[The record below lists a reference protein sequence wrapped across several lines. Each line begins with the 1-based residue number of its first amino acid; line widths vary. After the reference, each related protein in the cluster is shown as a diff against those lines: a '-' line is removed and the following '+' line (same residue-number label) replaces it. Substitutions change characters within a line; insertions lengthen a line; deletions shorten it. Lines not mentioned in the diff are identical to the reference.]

1 MNQSEDYFL
10 RFSNADME
18 CVLANNNDQM
28 MMMNC
33 HCGQDISEEGRHR
46 GRQLVVNIARVD

>member
-10 RFSNADME
+10 RFRNADME
-18 CVLANNNDQM
+18 CVLANNNDL

-33 HCGQDISEEGRHR
+33 HCGQDISEEGK
-46 GRQLVVNIARVD
+46 A